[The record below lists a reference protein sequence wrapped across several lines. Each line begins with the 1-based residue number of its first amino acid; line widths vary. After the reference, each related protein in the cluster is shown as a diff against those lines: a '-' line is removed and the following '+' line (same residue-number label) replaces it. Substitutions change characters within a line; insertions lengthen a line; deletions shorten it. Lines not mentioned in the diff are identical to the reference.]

1 MAKQRSKRGRR
12 ILLAL
17 GIAGILALAL
27 GITLAFLPRN
37 SAVPGGSPGTGGKT
51 ADKAVDGAAGVPS
64 GGAEGALEGTD
75 GAEGDAAAGGKL
87 PGGKTGTEKGA
98 RSEKRGSL
106 YIIVD
111 DVGNNLHQLETF
123 LDFPGNITFAVL
135 PGLSYT
141 DKAVDLIRKSG
152 KGLMLHQPME
162 ALGGEDPGPEAL
174 YADMSPDEVSRVLE
188 KNLRQVKGAKALNN
202 HMGSKVTS
210 QESTVRSILE
220 TLAVKGVTFV
230 DSYTTSESAVERI
243 AAEMDITTYRRDIF
257 LDNQQNIEYYT
268 KAVEEAKSTAE
279 KKGHAVLIGHVW
291 AADLAQ
297 TLMDL
302 YPELVEEGFEL
313 EDISRLT
320 GLED

>member
-12 ILLAL
+12 ILAAV
-17 GIAGILALAL
+17 GIAGILTLAL
-27 GITLAFLPRN
+27 GITLAFLPRKAAE
-37 SAVPGGSPGTGGKT
+37 SEPGAGIRDEKAQENLGGT
-51 ADKAVDGAAGVPS
+51 
-64 GGAEGALEGTD
+64 AEETV
-75 GAEGDAAAGGKL
+75 AAAAAIRPTVRPKAR
-87 PGGKTGTEKGA
+87 GT
-98 RSEKRGSL
+98 L
-106 YIIVD
+106 YIIID
-111 DVGNNLHQLETF
+111 DVGNNIHQLMPF
-123 LDFPGNITFAVL
+123 LEFPGPITFAIL
-135 PGLSYT
+135 PGLPYT
-141 DKAVDLIRKSG
+141 DEAIELIRESK

-162 ALGGEDPGPEAL
+162 PVGGEDPGPEAI
-174 YADMSPDEVSRVLE
+174 YTEMDPEEVAAILE
-188 KNLRQVKGAKALNN
+188 KNLEQVKGARVVNN

-210 QESTVRSILE
+210 RDSTVRSILE
-220 TLAVKGVTFV
+220 TLDSKGIAFV
-230 DSYTTSESAVERI
+230 DSYTTSDSAVGRI

-268 KAVEEAKSTAE
+268 KAVEDAKTTAE

-313 EDISRLT
+313 EEISRLT